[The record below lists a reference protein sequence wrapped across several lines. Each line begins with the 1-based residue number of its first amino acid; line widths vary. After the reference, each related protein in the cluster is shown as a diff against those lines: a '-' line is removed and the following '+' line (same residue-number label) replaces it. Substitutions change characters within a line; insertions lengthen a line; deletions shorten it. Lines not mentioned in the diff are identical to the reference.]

1 MQGTSLPFDWL
12 PGSPGTSRGYDGDYG
27 MMIGSDAIVTAPNA
41 FAYYDAQCV
50 PGAWYVGADGLRRF
64 CP

>member
-1 MQGTSLPFDWL
+1 
-12 PGSPGTSRGYDGDYG
+12 